1 MVIYLSPGIFAQDCL
16 SLRKLLLHFSVM
28 HVPREKC
35 VQARAYIHKQSVGLE
50 KNISQRDLLLVVMT
64 VWWLNCAA
72 VHVSAGQCIFFFIL
86 FFFSYCKTISLPV
99 HYLSQSA
106 IRALPFASLH
116 NFPWWFLTA
125 CVKFDCMK
133 PSLIWTG
140 TVLPQQLY
148 THYG

>member
-64 VWWLNCAA
+64 VWWLFMSQLA
-72 VHVSAGQCIFFFIL
+72 SA
-86 FFFSYCKTISLPV
+86 FFSLYYFFSVI
-99 HYLSQSA
+99 A
-106 IRALPFASLH
+106 
-116 NFPWWFLTA
+116 
-125 CVKFDCMK
+125 K
-133 PSLIWTG
+133 PSLCPYITYPK
-140 TVLPQQLY
+140 VQSEHSHLPACITFPGDFSRLV
-148 THYG
+148 